1 MMNAKEK
8 EALQKIK
15 ELLQEFP
22 DERYT
27 PHVTREDLETLVKL
41 IEKSTKK

>member
-1 MMNAKEK
+1 MNTKEK
-8 EALQKIK
+8 ESLQRIK

-22 DERYT
+22 DGRYT

-41 IEKSTKK
+41 IEKNAKK

>member
-1 MMNAKEK
+1 MNAAEK
-8 EALQKIK
+8 EALSRIK

-27 PHVTREDLETLVKL
+27 PHVTREDLEALVKL
-41 IEKSTKK
+41 IEKNAKK

>member
-1 MMNAKEK
+1 MNIQEK
-8 EALQKIK
+8 EALQRIQ
-15 ELLQEFP
+15 ELLYDFP

>member
-1 MMNAKEK
+1 MNTKEK
-8 EALQKIK
+8 EALQNIK

-27 PHVTREDLETLVKL
+27 PHVTREDLETLLKL
-41 IEKSTKK
+41 VDKNAKK

>member
-1 MMNAKEK
+1 MNAAEK
-8 EALQKIK
+8 EALGRIK

-27 PHVTREDLETLVKL
+27 PHVTRESLETLVRL
-41 IEKSTKK
+41 IEKNAKK